1 MDIHLLFSFSMM
13 NPLKQLKHDLFEE
26 KVRVILLPTLSCCRY
41 NVNVCI
47 LL

>member
-1 MDIHLLFSFSMM
+1 MDIHLLFSFFYDESVI
-13 NPLKQLKHDLFEE
+13 FEE
-26 KVRVILLPTLSCCRY
+26 KVRIILLPNLSCCRY

>member
-1 MDIHLLFSFSMM
+1 MDIHLLFSFFYDESV
-13 NPLKQLKHDLFEE
+13 KHDLFEE
-26 KVRVILLPTLSCCRY
+26 KVRIILLPNLSCCRY